1 MQQALRKRLHA
12 RHGRR
17 PYIHRRDKEIH
28 RLARNTRGASLYPQK
43 IRHKGDEIDYT
54 QKIAVIGAGPSGMSC
69 AYFLANMSYPVTVF
83 DKDPIPGGMLT
94 KGYSFLP
101 P

>member
-1 MQQALRKRLHA
+1 
-12 RHGRR
+12 
-17 PYIHRRDKEIH
+17 
-28 RLARNTRGASLYPQK
+28 
-43 IRHKGDEIDYT
+43 
-54 QKIAVIGAGPSGMSC
+54 MSC

-94 KGYSFLP
+94 KGIRFLP